1 MFKYI
6 KAVAYSALYMSGFF
20 GAKIAGFFGA
30 SRAVKQAAAVAWT
43 LGMVL
48 LVGPLFLAAVVTITT
63 VTVWA
68 ASYAIAAYFKQPM
81 NTVVDTIM
89 DIVVDFN

>member
-20 GAKIAGFFGA
+20 GVKIAGFFGA
-30 SRAVKQAAAVAWT
+30 NRTVKQVAAVAWT

-48 LVGPLFLAAVVTITT
+48 LVGPLFVATVVAITT
-63 VTVWA
+63 ATVWA
-68 ASYAIAAYFKQPM
+68 ASYAIAAYFEQPL

-89 DIVVDFN
+89 NIVVDFN